1 MSRITKSIGKYAT
14 TPYSIPGLETSVY
27 CLEELCYLLG
37 ENAVLIDRTIMTRSL
52 AEWIEKE
59 CGLSELADQMY
70 AIIQRQ
76 GSLSTFVCLIMEYC
90 GLQDMYYIDT
100 VRKTLKRGTGLSAI
114 ERQKSQID
122 YLVTKKKYMS
132 AIRGYRALIE
142 KWNYV
147 SENKTMILPG
157 INVLAGIYHNLGVAY
172 AGLMLYDRAADSFDE
187 AYKLDGDRDHFLAR
201 IAAKRMGLTDS
212 EYIDFISSVPDSYD
226 DSLNL
231 ERTMENL
238 KLQWEIRG
246 ETHSLKL
253 RREMRD
259 TGGAQKYFEEN
270 DRILKGLKDGYR
282 ENVSV

>member
-37 ENAVLIDRTIMTRSL
+37 ENAVLIDRTIMNRGL
-52 AEWIEKE
+52 AEWIE
-59 CGLSELADQMY
+59 SELDLPELAEQMY
-70 AIIQRQ
+70 SIIQRQ

-90 GLQDMYYIDT
+90 GLQDMYYIDS
-100 VRKTLKRGTGLSAI
+100 VRKTLKHGTGLSAM
-114 ERQKSQID
+114 ERHKSQID

-132 AIRGYRALIE
+132 AIRGYHSLIE

-147 SENKTMILPG
+147 SKNQTMILPG

-172 AGLMLYDRAADSFDE
+172 AGLMLYDRAADSFE
-187 AYKLDGDRDHFLAR
+187 HAYKLDGDRNHFLAF
-201 IAAKRMGLTDS
+201 IAAKRMGLSDS
-212 EYIDFISSVPDSYD
+212 EYIDFVAEVPDAYD
-226 DSLNL
+226 DTLRL
-231 ERTMENL
+231 ERTMETL
-238 KLQWEIRG
+238 KSQWENRG

-253 RREMRD
+253 RRSTRESD
-259 TGGAQKYFEEN
+259 EAHKYYDEN